1 MDQQNPPTKTT
12 STEPGARLDGENLT
26 LQERY
31 EDALETILDLRLT
44 VDTLNE
50 ELVHARNGE
59 G

>member
-1 MDQQNPPTKTT
+1 MAKHYRPPA
-12 STEPGARLDGENLT
+12 ERLDGENLT

-31 EDALETILDLRLT
+31 EDALETILDLRCT

-59 G
+59 D